1 MKAAAGKHNCRS
13 RNRDG
18 ERERESGVELSAL
31 LLLISALVLLRR
43 SRSFVRSPAFFGKW
57 RQGLICPGRRER
69 EENGRGI
76 ASCHERTA
84 SSQLGTN

>member
-18 ERERESGVELSAL
+18 ERERERSGAVCSFIAYFG
-31 LLLISALVLLRR
+31 IGFTAPF
-43 SRSFVRSPAFFGKW
+43 SFVRSPAFFGKW